1 MADFII
7 SKLVIVGV
15 GLIGGSFA
23 AALRE
28 AGAVKHIVGVG
39 RTRKSLEVALKAGLI
54 DEIAADPAS
63 ALHGADFVLLATP
76 VGQMAQMM
84 MKIAPHLP
92 VDAVIT
98 DAGST
103 KQDVVAVAREH
114 LARHLAHFVPAH
126 PIAGAERSGAA
137 AAKADLFRGK
147 NLIVTPL
154 RETAASALDRVC
166 AAWRVCGAQL
176 GIMKADE
183 HDAIFA
189 AVSHLPHVLSF
200 ALVDMLA
207 QRWNAE
213 QLFSMAAGGFR
224 DFTRI
229 AGSSPEMWRD
239 ICLANR
245 DSLLREMQHYQTELD
260 RLMALIKSD
269 DAKGLL
275 ATFAN
280 AREVRRRWL
289 EMGAAPVAGE

>member
-1 MADFII
+1 MSDFII

-28 AGAVKHIVGVG
+28 AGAARHIVGLG
-39 RTRKSLEVALKAGLI
+39 RTRKSLEIALKARLI

-63 ALHGADFVLLATP
+63 ALHGADFVLLAMP
-76 VGQMAQMM
+76 VGQMAQIMIR
-84 MKIAPHLP
+84 IAPYLP
-92 VDAVIT
+92 ADAVIT

-103 KQDVVAVAREH
+103 KQDVVAFAREH
-114 LARHLAHFVPAH
+114 LGRHLAHFVPAH
-126 PIAGAERSGAA
+126 PIAGAEASGAA

-154 RETAASALDRVC
+154 RETDPSALDRVC
-166 AAWRVCGAQL
+166 AAWRVCGARL
-176 GIMKADE
+176 SIMKADE
-183 HDAIFA
+183 HDTIFA

-229 AGSSPEMWRD
+229 AGSSPEVWRD

-245 DSLLREMQHYQTELD
+245 DPLLRELQHYQNELD
-260 RLMALIKSD
+260 RLMALIKRG
-269 DAKGLL
+269 DADALL
-275 ATFAN
+275 AAFAS
-280 AREVRRRWL
+280 AREARGRWL
-289 EMGAAPVAGE
+289 AMGATPVAGE